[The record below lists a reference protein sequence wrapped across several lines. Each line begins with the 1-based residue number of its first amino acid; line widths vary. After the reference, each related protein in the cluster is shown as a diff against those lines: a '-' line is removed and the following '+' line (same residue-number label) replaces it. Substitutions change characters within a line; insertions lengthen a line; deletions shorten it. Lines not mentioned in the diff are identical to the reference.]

1 MGRFVMVS
9 GKVVRFDEVRGYGFV
24 APEGGGEDVFIHV
37 NDLTFDKRLLTPGT
51 LVEFTVEEGDRGPK
65 ASHVRMLGS
74 PEPSRPMDNELGDV
88 LSTKKFIGEV
98 TETLLSAAP
107 TMSAQQ
113 ILQARQGL
121 VVKAR
126 GPGRGEARRATAVG
140 GDRPSCRHPAALLT
154 RCVPMVFLW
163 HGRRG

>member
-1 MGRFVMVS
+1 MVS

-37 NDLTFDKRLLTPGT
+37 NDLAFDKRLLTQGT
-51 LVEFTVEEGDRGPK
+51 VVEFTVEEGERGPK
-65 ASHVRMLGS
+65 ASHVRMAGS
-74 PEPSRPMDNELGDV
+74 PAESPRAFDSDLCDV
-88 LSTKKFIGEV
+88 LSTKKFITEV
-98 TETLLSAAP
+98 TETLLAAAP

-126 GPGRGEARRATAVG
+126 E
-140 GDRPSCRHPAALLT
+140 
-154 RCVPMVFLW
+154 
-163 HGRRG
+163 HGWVED

>member
-1 MGRFVMVS
+1 MVS

-37 NDLTFDKRLLTPGT
+37 NDLAFDKRLLTPGAV
-51 LVEFTVEEGDRGPK
+51 VEFTVEEGERGPK
-65 ASHVRMLGS
+65 ASHVRLLDS
-74 PEPSRPMDNELGDV
+74 PEPARGLDSDLCDV
-88 LSTKKFIGEV
+88 LSTKKYVAEV

-121 VVKAR
+121 VAKAR
-126 GPGRGEARRATAVG
+126 E
-140 GDRPSCRHPAALLT
+140 
-154 RCVPMVFLW
+154 
-163 HGRRG
+163 HGWVED

>member
-74 PEPSRPMDNELGDV
+74 PEPSRPMDNDLCDV

-126 GPGRGEARRATAVG
+126 E
-140 GDRPSCRHPAALLT
+140 
-154 RCVPMVFLW
+154 
-163 HGRRG
+163 HGWVED

>member
-1 MGRFVMVS
+1 MPRCARVAHAWLFIWYWVVVMVS
-9 GKVVRFDEVRGYGFV
+9 GTVVRFDEVRGYGFV

-37 NDLTFDKRLLTPGT
+37 NDLAFDKRLLTPGT
-51 LVEFTVEEGDRGPK
+51 MVEFTVEEGDRGPK

-74 PEPSRPMDNELGDV
+74 PEPARAIDNDLCDV
-88 LSTKKFIGEV
+88 LSTKKFISEV

-107 TMSAQQ
+107 SMSAQQ

-126 GPGRGEARRATAVG
+126 E
-140 GDRPSCRHPAALLT
+140 
-154 RCVPMVFLW
+154 
-163 HGRRG
+163 HGWVED